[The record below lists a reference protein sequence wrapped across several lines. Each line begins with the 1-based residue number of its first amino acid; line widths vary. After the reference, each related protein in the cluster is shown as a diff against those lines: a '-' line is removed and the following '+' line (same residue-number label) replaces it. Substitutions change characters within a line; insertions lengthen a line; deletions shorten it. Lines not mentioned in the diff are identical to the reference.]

1 MSPPYLIT
9 SFLRR
14 LSVELLEIAAFSQL
28 VPLIIL
34 EITLGYALFVNAA
47 GLLGKNYSY
56 PLAMIHGV
64 MVRLPPV
71 WLVIVATIIAYSLL
85 RLPRL
90 FIAKEDRWSIRR
102 KASLTLTF
110 IIIGYMVLFGLLFL
124 GNQQM
129 IPTVW
134 VVLLAITV
142 GATLYGFGVRHFIN
156 MFIRRLEQEELYQT
170 VDSNHPE
177 FSQK

>member
-1 MSPPYLIT
+1 MSPPYLVT

-14 LSVELLEIAAFSQL
+14 LSIELLEIAAFSQL

-34 EITLGYALFVNAA
+34 EITLGYALFVNGA

-56 PLAMIHGV
+56 PMAMIHGV

-71 WLVIVATIIAYSLL
+71 WLVIVATIIAYILL

-110 IIIGYMVLFGLLFL
+110 IIVGYMALFGILFL
-124 GNQQM
+124 GNQPM

-134 VVLLAITV
+134 IVLLGITI
-142 GATLYGFGVRHFIN
+142 AAALYGFGIRHFIN
-156 MFIRRLEQEELYQT
+156 MFIRRLEQADLYQT
-170 VDSNHPE
+170 VESGH
-177 FSQK
+177 QKPS